1 MRWLVISCLGLVSL
15 AHASEARA
23 CSCMKLSPSE
33 GLSSSEAVF
42 TGEVIDVQPNEATRF
57 GGLEVTLRV
66 KQVWKGAIDEEVK
79 VHTAGSGAACGYG
92 FAKGL
97 TYLVYVVRDDAD
109 PMRVSLCSRTAPVE
123 DAKEDLDFLGKPSH
137 RFDDQDARRKSK
149 DAEGDAEGKCSAS
162 RGGTG
167 GTGFGWLEMLL
178 VAMVLTRRRFAC

>member
-1 MRWLVISCLGLVSL
+1 MRWFVIFCLGLLSL

-66 KQVWKGAIDEEVK
+66 KEVWKGAIEEEVK

-109 PMRVSLCSRTAPVE
+109 PMRVSLCSRTAPIE
-123 DAKEDLDFLGKPSH
+123 DAKEDLAFLGKPLH
-137 RFDDQDARRKSK
+137 RFDDQGAHRKSK
-149 DAEGDAEGKCSAS
+149 DANGGSEGKCSAS
-162 RGGTG
+162 RGSTG
-167 GTGFGWLEMLL
+167 GADFRWLAMLL
-178 VAMVLTRRRFAC
+178 AAVVLARRRFA

>member
-1 MRWLVISCLGLVSL
+1 MRWFVIFCLGLLSL
-15 AHASEARA
+15 AHATEARA

-42 TGEVIDVQPNEATRF
+42 SGEVIDVQPNEATRF

-66 KQVWKGAIDEEVK
+66 KEVWKGAIGEEVK

-97 TYLVYVVRDDAD
+97 TYLVYAVRDDAD
-109 PMRVSLCSRTAPVE
+109 PLRVSLCSRTAPIE

-137 RFDDQDARRKSK
+137 RFDDVARKKGKEGNGGCTAVPSSSEGSGAAWIAVMLAGAALQFRRRRHSK
-149 DAEGDAEGKCSAS
+149 D
-162 RGGTG
+162 
-167 GTGFGWLEMLL
+167 
-178 VAMVLTRRRFAC
+178 